1 MTGALSVRLE
11 FIPGARAPFRRSPA
25 RKAPETDLT
34 RKAIRP

>member
-1 MTGALSVRLE
+1 MTDAKATVSFHPGGDELPSGVVR
-11 FIPGARAPFRRSPA
+11 R